1 MRRAAHRS
9 MRLLFPALS
18 LGAVAF
24 VAAVFALGTGPGAAG
39 LGDLPEVVSGGGSP
53 SARAILLDVRL
64 PRIVLAA
71 MVGAALSAAGAA
83 YQAILRNPL
92 ADPFILG
99 ISGGAALGA
108 VLFAAVA
115 GDRDVGL
122 MAGRPLAAF
131 AGAVATL
138 LVLFRLARVRG
149 RTGTTPLLLV
159 GVVLNAFDSA
169 LILALVTGGDP
180 ARFQGVLLY
189 LVGTLGWPPWENLAA
204 AGFLITAGLAIVWA
218 LSHCLNLL
226 ALGEEQAA
234 AVGVPVERTIWT
246 VLFAASLPAAAATA
260 LVGLVGF
267 VGLIVPHAVRV
278 VFGPDHRMLVPAS
291 ALGGAA
297 FLLFADT
304 LARTAVAPAELP
316 VGVIT
321 ACAGGPFFLLLYL
334 RRLREG

>member
-1 MRRAAHRS
+1 MRGALHPAV
-9 MRLLFPALS
+9 RLLLPALS
-18 LGAVAF
+18 LGAVASI
-24 VAAVFALGTGPGAAG
+24 AVVVALGAGPGSAG
-39 LGDLPEVVSGGGSP
+39 LDDLLEVLSGGGTP
-53 SARAILLDVRL
+53 SARAILLEVRL

-108 VLFAAVA
+108 VLFTALA
-115 GDRDVGL
+115 GNHEPGP

-131 AGAVATL
+131 AGAVGTL
-138 LVLFRLARVRG
+138 FLLFRLARVRG
-149 RTGTTPLLLV
+149 RTATTPLLLV

-169 LILALVTGGDP
+169 VILALLTAGDP

-189 LVGTLGWPPWENLAA
+189 LVGALGWAPWESLAA
-204 AGFLITAGLAIVWA
+204 AAVLVAAGLAVVWA

-234 AVGVPVERTIWT
+234 TVGVPVERTVWA
-246 VLFAASLPAAAATA
+246 VLLAASLPAAAATA

-278 VFGPDHRMLVPAS
+278 VFGPDHRVLVPAS
-291 ALGGAA
+291 AVGGAA
-297 FLLFADT
+297 FLLLADT
-304 LARTAVAPAELP
+304 LARTAMAPAELP

-321 ACAGGPFFLLLYL
+321 ACAGGPFFLVLYL

>member
-1 MRRAAHRS
+1 MKRALHPAV
-9 MRLLFPALS
+9 RLLFPALC
-18 LGAVAF
+18 LGAVACL
-24 VAAVFALGTGPGAAG
+24 AVVVALGAGPGAAG
-39 LGDLPEVVSGGGSP
+39 LDDLLEIFSGGGSP
-53 SARAILLDVRL
+53 PARAILLEVRL

-108 VLFAAVA
+108 VLFTACA
-115 GDRDVGL
+115 GDQEVGSVV
-122 MAGRPLAAF
+122 GRPLSAF

-138 LVLFRLARVRG
+138 LLLFRLARVRG
-149 RTGTTPLLLV
+149 RTATTPLLLV

-169 LILALVTGGDP
+169 VILALLTAGDP

-189 LVGTLGWPPWENLAA
+189 LVGALGWAPWESLAA
-204 AGFLITAGLAIVWA
+204 AGALVVAGLAVVWA

-234 AVGVPVERTIWT
+234 TVGVPVERTIWA
-246 VLFAASLPAAAATA
+246 VLLAASLPAAAATA

-278 VFGPDHRMLVPAS
+278 AFGPDHRVLVPAS

-297 FLLFADT
+297 FLLLADT

-334 RRLREG
+334 HRLREA